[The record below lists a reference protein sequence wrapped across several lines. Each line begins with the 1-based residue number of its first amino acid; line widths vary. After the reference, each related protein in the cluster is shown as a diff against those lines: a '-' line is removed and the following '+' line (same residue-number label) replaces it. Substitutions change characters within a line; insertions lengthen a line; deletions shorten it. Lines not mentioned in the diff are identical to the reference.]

1 MNAAQDVV
9 AYLLASTGG
18 GAQDGEH
25 HAVRQAVMQGVREVM
40 QCRQWLW
47 HTRTGSFTT
56 TQIAT
61 TGTVTLGSKQVT
73 VVSADGFVPGRC
85 VEISAAYFPT
95 PARIVAVTGNVV
107 TLDTT
112 ALQTAAGVTLTPQ
125 TFYDLPVDLKDID
138 SLVTNTVGTLHCY
151 ITPQEW
157 QRLDVPIRGS
167 GEPYYYTVMRS
178 DLYPDRYQVRFVG
191 VSYGTTVV
199 HYTYRIIPPTIKY
212 MGYERI
218 CRQGT
223 VGVTLLGATNTP
235 MVTGVKT
242 AFPQDCAGSY
252 IRFGSEG
259 MEADPVGSSAPFI
272 MERRIEKW
280 NCKTEL
286 LVSSTTVYNRPG
298 PYGPADPDQYDG
310 GVVGQ
315 TAAAAPV
322 YAQDTAVLPVNSKY
336 AITDVLDASPQMYTA
351 IISACEMWYAR
362 IAGKPSDAAMT
373 LFGRDLRLAMENDVI
388 TPRSGRPMGGAYAS
402 PRSMGWH
409 SNLLSDVE

>member
-9 AYLLASTGG
+9 AYLIASTGG

-25 HAVRQAVMQGVREVM
+25 HAIRQAVMQGVREVM

-56 TQIAT
+56 AQITT
-61 TGTVTLGSKQVT
+61 TGTVTTGLKTVT
-73 VVSADGFVPGRC
+73 VVSADGFVPGRG
-85 VEISAAYFPT
+85 VDIGAAYFPV
-95 PARIVAVTGNVV
+95 PARIVSVAGNVV
-107 TLDTT
+107 TLDVA
-112 ALQTAAGVTLTPQ
+112 ALQSASGVTFTPQ

-157 QRLDVPIRGS
+157 QRIDVTTRGA

-191 VSYGTTVV
+191 VSTATTVV
-199 HYTYRIIPPTIKY
+199 HYTYRIVPQPIKY
-212 MGYERI
+212 MGYERL

-223 VGVTLLGATNTP
+223 VSVTLLGASNTP

-242 AFPQDCAGSY
+242 AFPQDCAGAY
-252 IRFGSEG
+252 IRFGAVG
-259 MEADPVGSSAPFI
+259 MEADPVGSSSPFI
-272 MERRIEKW
+272 MERRIEKY
-280 NCKTEL
+280 NSATEL
-286 LVSSTTVYNRPG
+286 LVSSSTVYNRPG

-315 TAAAAPV
+315 TASTEPAYVA
-322 YAQDTAVLPVNSKY
+322 DTAVLPVLTKY
-336 AITDVLDASPQMYTA
+336 AITDILDASPQMYTA

-362 IAGKPSDAAMT
+362 IAGKSSDTAMT
-373 LFGRDLRLAMENDVI
+373 MFGRDLRIAMENDVV
-388 TPRSGRPMGGAYAS
+388 TPRSGRQTGGSYTSSRA
-402 PRSMGWH
+402 MGWH
-409 SNLLSDVE
+409 SILLTDVE